1 MKLSIIIPTL
11 NESGCITST
20 LVPLQPLRA
29 AGHEIVVVDGGSS
42 DDTVSLATPLAD
54 HLSISPPGRARQM
67 NAGAAMSSGEILLF
81 LHADTFLPPSTH
93 GLLIQKLADT
103 RRRWGRY
110 DVRLSGEHPLLR
122 VIEIMMN
129 LRSRWTEI
137 ATGDQAIFVEKDL
150 FNAVGGFPPLPLMED
165 IALSRTLKRHG
176 PPLCLREYVISSS
189 RRWETRGMVRTL
201 LLMWRL
207 RLAYFFGSDP
217 RHLVRL
223 YYSDESK

>member
-20 LVPLQPLRA
+20 LAPLQLLRA

-54 HLSISPPGRARQM
+54 HISISPPGRARQM
-67 NAGAAMSSGEILLF
+67 NAGAAMSSGDVLLF

-93 GLLIQKLADT
+93 GLLIQKLVDT
-103 RRRWGRY
+103 QRHWGRY
-110 DVRLSGEHPLLR
+110 DVRLSGKHPLLR
-122 VIEIMMN
+122 VIESMMN
-129 LRSRWTEI
+129 LRSRWTGI

-165 IALSRTLKRHG
+165 IALSRMLKRHG
-176 PPLCLREYVISSS
+176 SPLCLRERVISSS

-207 RLAYFFGSDP
+207 RLAYFLGSDP